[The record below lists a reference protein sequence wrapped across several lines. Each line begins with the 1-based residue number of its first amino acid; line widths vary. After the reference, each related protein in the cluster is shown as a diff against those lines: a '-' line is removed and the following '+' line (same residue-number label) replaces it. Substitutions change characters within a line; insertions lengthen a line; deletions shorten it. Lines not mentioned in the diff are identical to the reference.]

1 MTYEEKLE
9 KIINYIKK
17 GEIPEQD
24 YKLGIEME
32 HFTIDKNS
40 LNSLDYYGDMGVG
53 DTLKRLSDKGF
64 EVSAD
69 HAGDILA
76 LKKDEYEITIEPAG
90 QLEIS
95 IDGKTKVSEVKE
107 AYDRIMKE
115 ITKVYI
121 EKNQY
126 LVALGYH
133 PKSKIDD
140 LKIIPKDR
148 YKFMSQYF
156 REFGGPMALNMM
168 KGTASVQAAIDF
180 SSEEDFRRK
189 FFLANALSAFLYTA
203 FDNSYIFEGEPY
215 KERNL
220 RQKIWEYCDSMR
232 TGVYDLAFDKDLS
245 YKKYADKILNTD
257 VIFINEDG
265 KDVYKA
271 DTKIKEIIDK
281 DSSDEMISHAL
292 SIVFPDVRL
301 KKYIE
306 IRMPDAVPAP
316 YNFAFLA
323 FIKGMFYNKENLNY
337 LEDALSGM
345 NYQNYKAL
353 RDESY
358 KEGLSAK
365 YEDKTIA
372 EWMLEFIAKAEEAL
386 VEEKNFLYPLKELM
400 LVGKTLRDKFE
411 ILYKQDKKT
420 AIERFSVH
428 YYLDRED

>member
-69 HAGDILA
+69 HDGDILA